1 MPDQNA
7 VADITPEQLDQTS
20 NYRELRQYTKLIL
33 QCVQSTN
40 ARLEIIENR
49 LATTSERNVQ
59 LMKDNAALLE
69 SNAQLR
75 SDNTDLRA
83 VVTDLQQRVHTN
95 ERTIIANGQ
104 YLRRRQL
111 TIVAKDGDII
121 EHSASLK
128 TTVASLLSTTG
139 AEVRALDID
148 KCHILN
154 KAKGV
159 VIMELHSRTLRDDIL
174 LSRKHLKGVTH
185 EKYGN
190 IYINESLTKGMKSL
204 DFICRKL
211 KKNRSI
217 NSTWIW
223 NGRLFIK
230 KDPDATKLPIGHIS
244 DLLEE
249 FGADLIDPLLEH

>member
-1 MPDQNA
+1 MPNQNA

-139 AEVRALDID
+139 AEVRASDID

-154 KAKGV
+154 KENGV
-159 VIMELHSRTLRDDIL
+159 AC
-174 LSRKHLKGVTH
+174 
-185 EKYGN
+185 Y
-190 IYINESLTKGMKSL
+190 
-204 DFICRKL
+204 
-211 KKNRSI
+211 
-217 NSTWIW
+217 W
-223 NGRLFIK
+223 NLW
-230 KDPDATKLPIGHIS
+230 P
-244 DLLEE
+244 
-249 FGADLIDPLLEH
+249 